1 MNTTTHSAALL
12 LALLIGCVA
21 VQNTYAGS
29 TAQLASQAVA
39 KKLLARDLAR
49 DAITTAK
56 ALPASRTVQRF
67 TTLQQAKREARFGL
81 PPGTHMTPGLRR
93 GRPLSGEGAAR
104 RYGLLRQPT
113 ARETIVLPKGTPLR
127 VNKALGG
134 KAGVGELTSP
144 RRVPSAAI
152 VRIDKV
158 PSGKRGLRVNA
169 GPQTAS
175 NSTHGKGT
183 PQ

>member
-1 MNTTTHSAALL
+1 MNTTMHFAARL

-21 VQNTYAGS
+21 AQIACAGP
-29 TAQLASQAVA
+29 TTRLASQAVA

-67 TTLQQAKREARFGL
+67 TTLQQAKREARVGL

-113 ARETIVLPKGTPLR
+113 ARETIVLPKGTPIR

-144 RRVPSAAI
+144 RRVASAAV

-158 PSGKRGLRVNA
+158 PSGK
-169 GPQTAS
+169 
-175 NSTHGKGT
+175 
-183 PQ
+183 

>member
-1 MNTTTHSAALL
+1 MHTTMQSTPLV

-21 VQNTYAGS
+21 AQNSYAGP
-29 TAQLASQAVA
+29 TARLASQAVA
-39 KKLLARDLAR
+39 KKLLTRDLER

-56 ALPASRTVQRF
+56 ALPASRTVQRY
-67 TTLQQAKREARFGL
+67 TTLQQAKREVRFGL

-93 GRPLSGEGAAR
+93 GRPLSGDGAAR
-104 RYGLLRQPT
+104 RYGLLRHPT
-113 ARETIVLPKGTPLR
+113 ARETIVLPVGTPIR

-144 RRVPSAAI
+144 RRIASAAI

-158 PSGKRGLRVNA
+158 PGGKRGVHFNDGQIGRESVHL
-169 GPQTAS
+169 P
-175 NSTHGKGT
+175 
-183 PQ
+183 

>member
-1 MNTTTHSAALL
+1 MNTTMHSAVLL
-12 LALLIGCVA
+12 LALLIGCVSVPNA
-21 VQNTYAGS
+21 YAGS
-29 TAQLASQAVA
+29 KARVVSQAIA
-39 KKLLARDLAR
+39 KKLLARDLER

-67 TTLQQAKREARFGL
+67 TTLQQAKREARLGL

-93 GRPLSGEGAAR
+93 GRPLSGDGAAR

-158 PSGKRGLRVNA
+158 PSSKRGLRANA
-169 GPQTAS
+169 GPQTPS
-175 NSTHGKGT
+175 SSTLGKGA